1 MEARL
6 RKKAGDYVT
15 DFKNAI
21 REKILATA
29 LSKEVQGELLGFIY
43 DYEQI
48 DFTKEDFEKR
58 KRVKNVVPVCE
69 RCNARR
75 ADNTQCSRKRRDGSV
90 YCGTHIKGTP
100 HGVFS
105 SDSADDGAPQSK
117 QVQVTAQEINGII
130 YYIDATENVYKMED
144 VLSNKTNPSII
155 AKYVKNMDGSYAI
168 PEFQA

>member
-15 DFKNAI
+15 AFKNDI
-21 REKILATA
+21 REKILEMP
-29 LSKEVQGELLGFIY
+29 LSNDSANELLSYIY
-43 DYEQI
+43 AYEQI
-48 DFTKEDFEKR
+48 DFSKEDFEKR

-90 YCGTHIKGTP
+90 FCGTHIKGTP

-105 SDSADDGAPQSK
+105 SDDTLGVSQSK

-130 YYIDATENVYKMED
+130 YYIDSVENVYKMED
-144 VLSNKTNPSII
+144 VLSSKTNPRII
-155 AKYVKNMDGSYAI
+155 AKYVKNMDGTYSI
-168 PEFQA
+168 PDFSI

>member
-15 DFKNAI
+15 DFKNAM
-21 REKILATA
+21 RERILNTP
-29 LSKEVQGELLGFIY
+29 LSQEIQSDLLAFIY
-43 DYEQI
+43 DYDQI

-100 HGVFS
+100 HGVFTND
-105 SDSADDGAPQSK
+105 SDNEGAPQSK

-130 YYIDATENVYKMED
+130 YYIDGTENVYKMED
-144 VLSNKTNPSII
+144 VLSNKTNPSVI
-155 AKYVKNMDGSYAI
+155 AKYAKTMDGAYYI
-168 PEFQA
+168 PEFSA